1 MSTDRNI
8 VFDRTARLTGTPALE
23 FMAGVPV
30 IVFGVGGVGSWTA
43 EALVRTGFS
52 NITLVDADRVALT
65 NINRQLPALRDTV
78 GRVKVDVMAER
89 LWQINPDA
97 QVKAI
102 HGLYTAETADEYDLA
117 AYGYVFDC
125 IDSLADKALLI
136 LNATRAMRPMRF
148 YSSMGAALKTDPTRI
163 ATAEFWKVK
172 GCPLAAALRRRF
184 KKSGCLPARKF
195 TCVYSDELVAQS
207 PLYDAPETEIADGS
221 MTFGKSVTNGSLM
234 HITATF
240 GLVLASLAVRDA
252 MARFSAA
259 DR

>member
-1 MSTDRNI
+1 MADRNI
-8 VFDRTARLTGTPALE
+8 VFDRTARITGTQALD

-43 EALVRTGFS
+43 EALVRTGFG
-52 NITLVDADRVALT
+52 NITLVDADRVTLT
-65 NINRQLPALRDTV
+65 NINRQLPALHDTV

-89 LWQINPDA
+89 LRQINPD
-97 QVKAI
+97 VHVTPI
-102 HGLYTAETADEYDLA
+102 HGLYTAGTADDYDLGE
-117 AYGYVFDC
+117 YGYVFDC

-136 LNATRAMRPMRF
+136 LNATQAMRPMKF

-184 KKSGCLPARKF
+184 KKSDRLPARKF
-195 TCVYSDELVAQS
+195 TCVYSDELVPPS
-207 PLYDAPETEIADGS
+207 PLYTPPETEIADGS

-240 GLVLASLAVRDA
+240 GLMLASLAVRDV
-252 MARFSAA
+252 MARFSGAG
-259 DR
+259 R